1 MQHVLIALQYDEDSS
16 SYTILI
22 NCNICNFSLG
32 MPAPLGACGRRP
44 VRRPMHAPISRLT
57 SGTALK
63 TLNIYSVLQLK
74 VI

>member
-1 MQHVLIALQYDEDSS
+1 
-16 SYTILI
+16 
-22 NCNICNFSLG
+22 